1 MSCGV
6 SCPFFPAVLSPCTP
20 LGKTF
25 KRVFPALHV
34 FGGLCICGYCG
45 LLSFPVK
52 MPFFFNLEEKRNRNS
67 NVFLLCPKDIHVYA
81 SFGGSVDS
89 DQAWPNSAIV
99 QDSLLTVQT
108 VV

>member
-1 MSCGV
+1 MHLR
-6 SCPFFPAVLSPCTP
+6 VLWAFVIPCEN
-20 LGKTF
+20 
-25 KRVFPALHV
+25 A
-34 FGGLCICGYCG
+34 I
-45 LLSFPVK
+45 
-52 MPFFFNLEEKRNRNS
+52 FFNLEEKRNRNS